1 MSWRVS
7 CVWMG
12 LVGWVGVIEDG
23 RGGRGWWE
31 SRVLVGYLRGG
42 WVGGLELGVY

>member
-12 LVGWVGVIEDG
+12 LVGWIGVIEDG
-23 RGGRGWWE
+23 KGERM
-31 SRVLVGYLRGG
+31 VG
-42 WVGGLELGVY
+42 E

>member
-12 LVGWVGVIEDG
+12 LVGWVGVNEYG
-23 RGGRGWWE
+23 RGERM
-31 SRVLVGYLRGG
+31 VG
-42 WVGGLELGVY
+42 